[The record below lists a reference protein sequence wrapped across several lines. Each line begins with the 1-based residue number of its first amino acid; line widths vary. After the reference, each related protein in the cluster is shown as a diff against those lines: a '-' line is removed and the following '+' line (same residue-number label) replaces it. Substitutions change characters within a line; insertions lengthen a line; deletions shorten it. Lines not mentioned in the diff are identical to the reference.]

1 MKTAKL
7 VIGIILLIVGI
18 ALYLL
23 KTLNLWYCL
32 AIVVVGLI
40 LVILSFYSKKKNLP
54 AVADAPVQT
63 SMPEAEALSS
73 EPVEVSL
80 YQSIFFTSNSQF
92 FIFCH
97 KYFSWSIFMSN
108 F

>member
-40 LVILSFYSKKKNLP
+40 LVILYFCCSKKKNLP
-54 AVADAPVQT
+54 AVTETPAETSTPESEAP
-63 SMPEAEALSS
+63 SS
-73 EPVEVSL
+73 EPVEVG
-80 YQSIFFTSNSQF
+80 QDKEGTPPAA
-92 FIFCH
+92 
-97 KYFSWSIFMSN
+97 
-108 F
+108 

>member
-23 KTLNLWYCL
+23 KILNLWYCL

-40 LVILSFYSKKKNLP
+40 LVILYFCCCKKKNLP
-54 AVADAPVQT
+54 AVTETPAETSAPE
-63 SMPEAEALSS
+63 SEAPSS
-73 EPVEVSL
+73 EPVEVGKDKEG
-80 YQSIFFTSNSQF
+80 TPPVA
-92 FIFCH
+92 
-97 KYFSWSIFMSN
+97 
-108 F
+108 